1 MPARL
6 KRFARDRDGGT
17 MVFVGA
23 LLPVLFGVSAIGI
36 DYAQAVAVRAELQ
49 AGADAAAMAGVS
61 RLPDA
66 GQAETWALSYAGTNL
81 PAAKHGDAIIGDEVE
96 TGTWDP
102 DALAFSSGGAL
113 PNAVRVTARRS
124 TARGN
129 PIQTIFAGAIGIA
142 PLDVSVSSVARMD
155 VAAEACILALS
166 TTAPRGVNFSGGANL
181 TLRGCNVM
189 SNSSASNAVEQ
200 KGSSKVSVPCLIA
213 VGGVSSAGGVTLTRC
228 TRAITNSA
236 KASDPFKDLP
246 LPTGLTNRN
255 DNGQNLLPGLYKN
268 GLNLKDTKT
277 LAAGTYVVQ
286 GGTLRINANAMVSGT
301 GVTFILTNGA
311 DVHYNGSAS
320 VSLSAPTSGTY
331 KGLLF
336 YAAQGNAAGAIFN
349 GGSGTSMTG
358 ALYFPSG
365 AVNYSGNV
373 AGSNGCI
380 QIVADTIEWTGSSNF
395 SGDCSAFGMDD
406 IPTPGTFVLV
416 K

>member
-1 MPARL
+1 MLAPLR
-6 KRFARDRDGGT
+6 RFLRDEDGGT

-23 LLPVLFGVSAIGI
+23 LLPVLFGAGALGI
-36 DYAQAVAVRAELQ
+36 DYAQAVSVRAELQ

-66 GQAETWALSYAGTNL
+66 DQAETWALNYAGTNL
-81 PAAKHGDAIIGDEVE
+81 PAAKHGDAVVADEIE
-96 TGTWDP
+96 TGTWDA
-102 DALAFSSGGAL
+102 DTLAFSAGGAL

-124 TARGN
+124 VARGN
-129 PIQTIFAGAIGIA
+129 PVRTIFAGAIGIA
-142 PLDVSVSSVARMD
+142 PLDVSVRSVARMD
-155 VAAEACILALS
+155 QSAEACILALS
-166 TTAPRGVNFSGGANL
+166 TTASRGVNFSGSSSL
-181 TLRGCNVM
+181 TLLGCNVM

-200 KGSSKVSVPCLIA
+200 KGSSRVSVPCLIA
-213 VGGVSSAGGVTLTRC
+213 AGGVSTAGGATLTSCSRP
-228 TRAITNSA
+228 ITNSA
-236 KASDPFKDLP
+236 RASDPFKDLP
-246 LPTGLTNRN
+246 LPTGLPTRN

-286 GGTLRINANAMVSGT
+286 GGTLRMNANANVSGT
-301 GVTFILTNGA
+301 GVTFVLTDGA
-311 DVHYNGSAS
+311 TVHYNGSATIN
-320 VSLSAPTSGTY
+320 LSAPTTGTY
-331 KGLLF
+331 KGVLF
-336 YAAQGNAAGAIFN
+336 YAVQGNAAGATFN

-380 QIVADTIEWTGSSNF
+380 QIVADTIEWTGSSTF

-416 K
+416 Q